1 MNKQI
6 TIIFIGCFILLFISS
21 CQQQDVVKKENEIQ
35 NETINNS
42 LEIYD
47 AQNITTAITQV
58 AAGQIITTNIEL
70 TIQEE
75 VDAEINKQRKKRQEQ
90 QQAEEDGGD
99 TLQEEQQEENNEQQD
114 TTTITEDTTIA
125 STNILLS
132 DNFEDNVL
140 FQNEGSIYNNRWH
153 YVYLGYGRAEIS
165 DGKLILEPQAA
176 TQPDETHATLVVSE
190 NKTWRDYDLSLEA
203 ITEQQLRQ
211 QTAANP
217 WEVAW
222 ILFRYQDPQTFYY
235 FIHKPNGIELGKL
248 HGSTEQHFL
257 FTADTPQLTLNTWSQ
272 YEINVEGNHITV
284 AVNGQQVVDYVDN
297 NPITEGGIGFY
308 TEDARIAV
316 RDVKVAQN

>member
-1 MNKQI
+1 M

-42 LEIYD
+42 LEMYD
-47 AQNITTAITQV
+47 AQNITAAITQV
-58 AAGQIITTNIEL
+58 AAGQIITTNMEL

-114 TTTITEDTTIA
+114 TTAITEDTTMA
-125 STNILLS
+125 STNILFS
-132 DNFEDNVL
+132 DNFENNIL
-140 FQNEGSIYNNRWH
+140 FQHEGSIYNNRWQ
-153 YVYLGYGRAEIS
+153 YIYSGYGRAEIS
-165 DGKLILEPQAA
+165 NGKLTLEPQAA
-176 TQPDETHATLVVSE
+176 TQPDETHAALVVSE
-190 NKTWRDYDLSLEA
+190 NKTWKDYNLSLEA

-217 WEVAW
+217 WETAW

-248 HGSTEQHFL
+248 QGSAEQHFL
-257 FTADTPQLTLNTWSQ
+257 FTDNQPQLTLNTWSR
-272 YEINVEGNHITV
+272 YNINIEGNHITI
-284 AVNGQQVVDYVDN
+284 AVNGRQVIDYMDN
-297 NPITEGGIGFY
+297 NPIAEGGIGFY
-308 TEDARIAV
+308 TEDARIAIKNV
-316 RDVKVAQN
+316 VVEE